1 MKPLAGHEL
10 VGARLVG
17 QLPTTE
23 MVDLWQKASSGIVKH
38 GFVIEYRDLEPPR
51 TGIFDSHNTYVDK
64 CYPTW

>member
-23 MVDLWQKASSGIVKH
+23 MVDLWQKVSSGIVKY
-38 GFVIEYRDLEPPR
+38 GFVIEYQRL
-51 TGIFDSHNTYVDK
+51 
-64 CYPTW
+64 